1 MIGKRVRSK
10 TKTEGS
16 KATKIFGE
24 KKMKKKTLKM
34 ISLAESTRGAIG
46 SPAGKIHFVVERKTD
61 LNPRGTAFGAAKFGR
76 GKLCVSCGSLVCV
89 CVCVGGGWRGIV
101 CARVCVKGGEGHCVC
116 VCIHVRVG
124 VCVCVAVCVCICA
137 RVCGN
142 NLVNE

>member
-89 CVCVGGGWRGIV
+89 CVCRWRVEGDRV
-101 CARVCVKGGEGHCVC
+101 RARVCEGGRGSLCMC
-116 VCIHVRVG
+116 LYTCACR
-124 VCVCVAVCVCICA
+124 CMRMRSRMCMYMRA
-137 RVCGN
+137 RVWK
-142 NLVNE
+142 